1 MMLAGWINRHQQD
14 MIEYLKAENKT
25 SKVAWKNEH
34 RLIALP
40 PQDTGKIIRQDRLG
54 GLLKFYRRAA

>member
-25 SKVAWKNEH
+25 SKKAWKNEH
-34 RLIALP
+34 RLIDLL

-54 GLLKFYRRAA
+54 GLLKFYRRAT